1 MITTE
6 STSASASG
14 MNSDSRANDS
24 AANSTIEPW
33 AKLNT
38 PEALKIS
45 TKPSATNEYSTP
57 VRSPPIRVSR
67 IGPSIVPSMAQAEIG
82 VDHRLVGLHLGRR
95 AVGDLDAVV
104 EHQHARGQIHHHA
117 HVVLDQRNRG
127 AVVVAAVEDEAGHV
141 LLLLEVHAGHRL
153 VEQQEVGLHG
163 ERAAELDPLLQ
174 AIGQLADL
182 DLADVLDLE
191 KVDDILHAVAVL
203 DLLLERGPGA
213 QELPEKAAAHLQRP
227 PRHDVVERGHTLEQR
242 DILEGAGD
250 AAEGRVVRPHLGAR
264 LALEG

>member
-1 MITTE
+1 MIATE

-14 MNSDSRANDS
+14 MNSDSRASDN

-45 TKPSATNEYSTP
+45 TKPSATSEYSTP
-57 VRSPPIRVSR
+57 VRSPPISVSR
-67 IGPSIVPSMAQAEIG
+67 MGPSIAPSMAQAEIG
-82 VDHRLVGLHLGRR
+82 VDHRLVGLHLVGR

-104 EHQHARGQIHHHA
+104 EHQHAIGQIHHHP

-127 AVVVAAVEDEAGHV
+127 AVVVADVEDEARHV

-153 VEQQEVGLHG
+153 VEQQEVGLHR
-163 ERAAELDPLLQ
+163 ESAAELDPLLQ
-174 AIGQLADL
+174 PVRQLADL

-191 KVDDILHAVAVL
+191 EVDDLLDPVAVL
-203 DLLLERGPGA
+203 DLFAERRA
-213 QELPEKAAAHLQRP
+213 DADELPEKPAPHLQRP
-227 PRHDVVERGHTLEQR
+227 SR
-242 DILEGAGD
+242 
-250 AAEGRVVRPHLGAR
+250 
-264 LALEG
+264 